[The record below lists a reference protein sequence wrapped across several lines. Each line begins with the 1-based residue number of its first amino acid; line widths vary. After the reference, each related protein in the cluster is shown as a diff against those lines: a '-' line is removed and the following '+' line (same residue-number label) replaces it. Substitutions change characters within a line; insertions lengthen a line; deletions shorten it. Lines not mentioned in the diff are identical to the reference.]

1 MEMLDVVDADG
12 EPTGEV
18 VERTIAHAQGIRHRT
33 AHVWVM
39 RPGADGPEV
48 LLQKR
53 SDVKDSNPGCYDISS
68 AGHIPAGSGY
78 VESALRELFRR
89 SLELRHPLKNCT
101 TVENAVFSGKKAFM
115 ESVLTDNQVSRIF
128 YMIRDVDTKT
138 LVLQKSEVTSVLWMS
153 LSECKRRVRENSI
166 KHCIFMEELEMLP
179 ETLMPEAGA
188 WTLTD

>member
-78 VESALRELFRR
+78 VESALRELQEELGIAASPEELHDCGKRSIFREE
-89 SLELRHPLKNCT
+89 SFH
-101 TVENAVFSGKKAFM
+101 GKRF
-115 ESVLTDNQVSRIF
+115 TDNQVSRIF